1 MKLTQAYSKTSSNQR
16 EIIEPF
22 YNEGSSVISFSHP
35 KSRALSKTVDDV
47 RRPLLAYANGE
58 IESHVWFKDA
68 FSNKDLMI
76 TWMQEAWQMAQIEVG
91 LSYPSNLAVEQH
103 VKAHQNL

>member
-22 YNEGSSVISFSHP
+22 YNEGRSVISFSHP

-58 IESHVWFKDA
+58 IESHVWLKDA
-68 FSNKDLMI
+68 FPNKDLMI
-76 TWMQEAWQMAQIEVG
+76 TWMQEAWQMAQIEVR
-91 LSYPSNLAVEQH
+91 LSHPFNPAIEQH
-103 VKAHQNL
+103 VRAYRGL

>member
-1 MKLTQAYSKTSSNQR
+1 MQAYSKSSSNQR

-47 RRPLLAYANGE
+47 RHSLLAYANGE
-58 IESHVWFKDA
+58 IESHVWFEDA
-68 FSNKDLMI
+68 FPNKDLMI

-91 LSYPSNLAVEQH
+91 LSHSSNPAVKQH
-103 VKAHQNL
+103 VRAYQNL